1 VTETDRVDRSVT
13 YGVDA
18 THPDDPAVIR
28 LRPAPDADPIL
39 IVTLDAR
46 HVETVL
52 QAARLLRPTLEWAD
66 EVNRADRLISTC
78 ERALRIYHDWI
89 EERERAAAAAVA
101 PAPSAARSSTAGKG
115 ASATENAGFS
125 ERAPE

>member
-1 VTETDRVDRSVT
+1 MTEIDRSVT
-13 YGVDA
+13 YGIDA

-52 QAARLLRPTLEWAD
+52 RAARLLRPTLEWAD

-78 ERALRIYHDWI
+78 ERALRIHRDWI
-89 EERERAAAAAVA
+89 EERERAAEV
-101 PAPSAARSSTAGKG
+101 RHLE
-115 ASATENAGFS
+115 ENARR
-125 ERAPE
+125 ERQAGDRGGQAPQAGGGDRLRRPA